1 MKKELLKRTVL
12 AIVAVFAFAFSASAE
27 EAKLL
32 SFGFFQANNPGL
44 SKDYVATIP
53 DATAGKTTYDIEVAL
68 PAGTDLTALVAQFT
82 VNEGNTVAVDGVA
95 QTSGVSQNDFTDPV
109 DYTVSNSNK
118 SSNIRYTVTVVEES
132 AEAKAWTE
140 VGVLNTATL
149 SGNTEFTGVYSGA
162 VLAIN
167 PKSNAPYVAY
177 GARGVDNKMSVAK
190 FEDGAWSQVGN
201 ALFSATVNGSHYD
214 FDVAPDG
221 TPYVAYGDQDAE
233 SLKGALSVMKF
244 DGTKWD
250 YVGAQGFFKV
260 QAQYIGMAATK
271 SGLAIDLVNNSASG
285 AIPRRA
291 MGIATYDGTDWTTG
305 ESSLL
310 NAGQEVYMTKMGG
323 NGKTAT
329 LISINR
335 REVDGVNY
343 GHNIF
348 KYQNGQWESLATNF
362 LETGAT
368 QTSIAQGSFGTT
380 VAPDGTVYA
389 WTGDDVPTTGTYQ
402 VRLKKY
408 NAGTNTWSTVAGS
421 TLPIGHDNGF
431 DSHISLNV
439 AIAPNGTPYVAYN
452 NFKDQQKLYV
462 MYLDPATGQW
472 SAPQQL
478 ADGASDVNIA
488 FSADGKGYITYTDDS
503 NQIHLFMTEVEVP
516 DPGQT
521 PAITFE
527 APAVER
533 TITVGLGAAGKV
545 SVDWGDGNKVEKEAA
560 AAYDG
565 WDNALEFTGTPTGTV
580 KVYGEGITY
589 FQAFTKYAADATT
602 ITDGIT
608 SIDLSNAATLTELD
622 IHQNNLKSVD
632 LSDLTALTKL
642 NAGVN
647 EFTTI
652 NLAANTELTN
662 VDLSNGKNN
671 GVLTALDLSK
681 NTKLTTIV
689 ASGNQLTT
697 LDFSNNP
704 LIKTFTCLNNQLT
717 SVTIG
722 ANTAKGHTFQFGG
735 NKLTKFSLKDATN
748 LSTSFVY
755 LRDNELTE
763 LELPTAVR
771 RIWVDG
777 NNFTL
782 AQLYAMKS
790 LASQTF
796 TYATTYTKENAQAP
810 LAITTDGGKVDL
822 SAQAKLGETATV
834 FTWKDAEG
842 TALAEGTDYTV
853 ADGVFTFLKS
863 FNAIHCEMTNAE
875 LNAFTAEKPYKTTA
889 IDVVAS
895 GINDIKAQDGK
906 AQIFNLA
913 GQRVA
918 TLKKGINI
926 MNGKKVMVK

>member
-53 DATAGKTTYDIEVAL
+53 DVTAGKTTYDIEVAL
-68 PAGTDLTALVAQFT
+68 PAGTNLTDLVAQFT
-82 VNEGNTVAVDGVA
+82 VNAGNTVAVDGVA

-140 VGVLNTATL
+140 VAVLNPTAVT
-149 SGNTEFTGVYSGA
+149 GDETVTGVYAGTI
-162 VLAIN
+162 LKIN
-167 PKSNAPYVAY
+167 PKDNLPYVAFGVR
-177 GARGVDNKMSVAK
+177 GADNKLTVAK
-190 FEDGAWSQVGN
+190 FDGSAWSKVGAASFTN
-201 ALFSATVNGSHYD
+201 KVSGSHYG
-214 FDVAPDG
+214 FDIAIDG
-221 TPYVAYGDQDAE
+221 TPYVAFNDQEATN
-233 SLKGALSVMKF
+233 KGGISVMKF
-244 DGTKWD
+244 DGSAWSLVGDAGITATTAQ
-250 YVGAQGFFKV
+250 YVGIAAVGNGVIAAQQNNKAGDFAKRAV
-260 QAQYIGMAATK
+260 VASYWNGSTWATEAPF
-271 SGLAIDLVNNSASG
+271 SGLYARQSIISNGKEAYILVVNASKPQDYS
-285 AIPRRA
+285 IVK
-291 MGIATYDGTDWTTG
+291 TTG
-305 ESSLL
+305 VE
-310 NAGQEVYMTKMGG
+310 K
-323 NGKTAT
+323 
-329 LISINR
+329 SIVV
-335 REVDGVNY
+335 ENY
-343 GHNIF
+343 LP
-348 KYQNGQWESLATNF
+348 E
-362 LETGAT
+362 GAT
-368 QTSIAQGSFGTT
+368 SGM
-380 VAPDGTVYA
+380 
-389 WTGDDVPTTGTYQ
+389 
-402 VRLKKY
+402 
-408 NAGTNTWSTVAGS
+408 NTA
-421 TLPIGHDNGF
+421 D
-431 DSHISLNV
+431 ISL
-439 AIAPNGTPYVAYN
+439 AIAPNGTLYMLAPDDVAGTAKMRLSALKNGAFQTVGGDVIPVSEGAFDRHCIVKAAIAPDGTPFVAYN
-452 NFKDQQKLYV
+452 DNSEDNNIYCIH
-462 MYLDPATGQW
+462 LDNETNLW
-472 SAPQQL
+472 SAPVKV
-478 ADGASDVNIA
+478 ASGAGTSPDVNIA
-488 FSADGKGYITYTDDS
+488 FTTTGTGYLSFSDKNS
-503 NQIHLFMTEVEVP
+503 QIHLFTIEVEAP
-516 DPGQT
+516 APAQT
-521 PAITFE
+521 PAITFN

-565 WDNALEFTGTPTGTV
+565 WDNSLEFTGTPTGTV

-589 FQAFTKYAADATT
+589 FQAFTAPLEAAATN
-602 ITDGIT
+602 GIT

-622 IHQNNLKSVD
+622 IHQNNLKSID
-632 LSDLTALTKL
+632 LSDLTALTSL
-642 NAGVN
+642 TAGAN
-647 EFTTI
+647 DFTTI
-652 NLAANTELTN
+652 DLSANTELTKI
-662 VDLSNGKNN
+662 DLSNVKNN

-704 LIKTFTCLNNQLT
+704 LIKTFTCLYNQLT

-889 IDVVAS
+889 IDVIAS